1 MIKDAGFNVPLF
13 TCDGGGQVEAGHI
26 DGALPTLN
34 GVFSE
39 DIFKII
45 DKYHPGGPYFVA
57 EFYPAWFDVWGQRHS
72 TVDYKRPAEQLDW
85 MLGQGVSVS
94 MYMFHGGTNFWYMNG
109 ANTAGG
115 YRPQPTSYDYDASG

>member
-1 MIKDAGFNVPLF
+1 MVQVENEYGSYAADKEYLATLRDMIKNAGFNVPLF

-45 DKYHPGGPYFVA
+45 DKYHPGGP
-57 EFYPAWFDVWGQRHS
+57 
-72 TVDYKRPAEQLDW
+72 
-85 MLGQGVSVS
+85 
-94 MYMFHGGTNFWYMNG
+94 
-109 ANTAGG
+109 
-115 YRPQPTSYDYDASG
+115 

>member
-1 MIKDAGFNVPLF
+1 MVQVENEYGSYAADKEYLAALRDMIKDAGFNVPLF

-57 EFYPAWFDVWGQRHS
+57 EFYPAWFDVWGDR
-72 TVDYKRPAEQLDW
+72 K
-85 MLGQGVSVS
+85 SVV
-94 MYMFHGGTNFWYMNG
+94 
-109 ANTAGG
+109 
-115 YRPQPTSYDYDASG
+115 